1 MTDTIPT
8 ILNNYINEGNTLE
21 TSLIKLYKDV
31 GVHTKHYK
39 DDKLILLY
47 HPFGHDTRNNDLLR
61 NCRSLVITEDFKT
74 VANTGNEPYIN
85 NDGVK
90 YLIKE
95 SHNNVTMEC
104 HESFRG
110 TMFSFFY
117 YNDKWYASTRRCLDS
132 KESKFNN
139 IKSHY
144 DLLVEVLEN
153 NNDTFETF
161 TNKLNTSL
169 SYYAVMLHHEIIDD
183 INYVTRFGEQYKK
196 LCIVAI
202 KDTSMRHIPLNIMTL
217 LTDTIITPPIV
228 DLASFTNPQ
237 SPEIIYNTIPTSEG
251 VIITI
256 TKNNFST
263 IVKLQNLNF
272 QFYSACLNKNMYKG
286 FIFLYQKDK
295 LTNFITTNYPSEC
308 LIINPKNTYEKYDI
322 IITIDALF
330 KCCAQEFFELFKI
343 LWDIKNGKSINNDL
357 YNICPKEY
365 KHIFYII
372 RGLYFSK
379 KSTFFDNR
387 AKAAADS
394 SIMYDNA
401 KDFMLSH
408 LKVAD
413 VYNIL
418 KSLPIDILYNLLHSR
433 KLIQN
438 TSRQINNNS
447 IYKHFN
453 TITFKCTRIH
463 IKLSAIITNLMF
475 PNISSADIIH

>member
-1 MTDTIPT
+1 MTDTIQT
-8 ILNNYINEGNTLE
+8 ILNNYINDGNTIE
-21 TSLIKLYKDV
+21 TSLTKLYKDV

-39 DDKLILLY
+39 EDKLILLY
-47 HPFGHDTRNNDLLR
+47 HPFGLDTRNNDILR
-61 NCRSLVITEDFKT
+61 NCRSLIITEDFQT
-74 VANTGNEPYIN
+74 IVNTGNEPYV
-85 NDGVK
+85 NDEAVK

-95 SHNNVTMEC
+95 SHNNITMES

-110 TMFSFFY
+110 TMFSIFY

-139 IKSHY
+139 TKSHY
-144 DLLVEVLEN
+144 DLLVEVLES

-169 SYYAVMLHHEIIDD
+169 SYYAIMIHHEIIDD
-183 INYVTRFGEQYKK
+183 INYTSRFGEQYKK
-196 LCIVAI
+196 LCIVAVRD
-202 KDTSMRHIPLNIMTL
+202 KNMKQVPLNMTF
-217 LTDTIITPPIV
+217 LTDTIITPPTV
-228 DLASFTNPQ
+228 DITSFTNPQ
-237 SPEIIYNTIPTSEG
+237 NPETIYDTVPTTEGII
-251 VIITI
+251 VTI
-256 TKNNFST
+256 TNNDVMT
-263 IVKLQNLNF
+263 IVKLQTLNF

-295 LTNFITTNYPSEC
+295 LSNFITTNYPSGC
-308 LIINPKNTYEKYDI
+308 LISNPKNSYEKYDI
-322 IITIDALF
+322 VIAIDALF

-343 LWDIKNGKSINNDL
+343 LWDIKNGKSINSDL

-365 KHIFYII
+365 KHILYMI

-379 KSTFFDNR
+379 KATFFDNR

-418 KSLPIDILYNLLHSR
+418 KSLSIDTLYSLLHSR

-438 TSRQINNNS
+438 TSRQTNNES
-447 IYKHFN
+447 LYKHFN
-453 TITFKCTRIH
+453 TIVFKCTRIH
-463 IKLSAIITNLMF
+463 IKLAAIITNLMF
-475 PNISSADIIH
+475 PNISSTDIMQ